1 MRAIMPADC
10 ARASEQLSLR
20 LDSELSE
27 FERVLLEA
35 HLARCANCRAF
46 GESITGLTMAIRTV
60 PAEQPSVSFD
70 VYRTRTRVNSF
81 LASSFRVGSA
91 AAAIFVV
98 AISGFVGLR
107 GTGSGIPGVGVELAR
122 ARAVLDLHERQF
134 RRLDNFGRTL
144 GPEVPRGLA
153 AAETVAPR
161 AATSSNRHEGRR

>member
-46 GESITGLTMAIRTV
+46 GETITGLAMAIRTV
-60 PAEQPSVSFD
+60 PAEEPSVSFD

-81 LASSFRVGSA
+81 LASAFRVGSA
-91 AAAIFVV
+91 AAAILVV

-107 GTGSGIPGVGVELAR
+107 GTGTGIPGVELAR
-122 ARAVLDLHERQF
+122 ARAVLNLHERQF
-134 RRLDNFGRTL
+134 RRLDNFGQAL
-144 GPEVPRGLA
+144 GPQVPRGLA
-153 AAETVAPR
+153 AAETVALR
-161 AATSSNRHEGRR
+161 AATSSSRHEGRR